1 MKKNVKRV
9 AFLLII
15 LLLSLLWAYWSY
27 QPDKD
32 IFLLVKNLL
41 LPVATSIM
49 SVYAIVKEIINISAL
64 IYKQNFLSEEEKN
77 KEKIIDT
84 SFLQVPKIKKSKT
97 QGK

>member
-27 QPDKD
+27 SPDKD

-41 LPVATSIM
+41 LPVGISIM
-49 SVYAIVKEIINISAL
+49 SVYAIVEEIINISAL